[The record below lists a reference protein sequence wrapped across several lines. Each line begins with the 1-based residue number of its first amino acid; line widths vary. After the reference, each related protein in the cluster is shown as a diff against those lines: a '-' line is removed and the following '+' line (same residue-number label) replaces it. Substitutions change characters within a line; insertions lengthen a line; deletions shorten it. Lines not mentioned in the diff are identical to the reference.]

1 MHMLIV
7 EDDEMHLVYL
17 KKQLLKTFGDS
28 MRIDVARNGHEAE
41 LLARSGQIM
50 TIVMDLRMKD
60 RNGIEAAR
68 VIWRERPDTRI
79 LFWSNYSNE
88 AYLRGIARIVPDKA
102 VYGYVLKTASAG
114 RLALALKVVL
124 LEGQIMIDREV
135 SSLQN
140 AQNRSPDALTEMEYV
155 ILLDVAIGLPDK
167 IISERRS
174 MSLRTVQ
181 NRLIALYEKLEGR
194 EDYGDER
201 DIQLNKR
208 VRAIT
213 NALAKQVINP
223 ELLKQAD
230 EEFKSWLAKNR
241 GDRA

>member
-1 MHMLIV
+1 
-7 EDDEMHLVYL
+7 
-17 KKQLLKTFGDS
+17 
-28 MRIDVARNGHEAE
+28 
-41 LLARSGQIM
+41 
-50 TIVMDLRMKD
+50 
-60 RNGIEAAR
+60 
-68 VIWRERPDTRI
+68 
-79 LFWSNYSNE
+79 
-88 AYLRGIARIVPDKA
+88 
-102 VYGYVLKTASAG
+102 
-114 RLALALKVVL
+114 
-124 LEGQIMIDREV
+124 
-135 SSLQN
+135 
-140 AQNRSPDALTEMEYV
+140 
-155 ILLDVAIGLPDK
+155 
-167 IISERRS
+167 

-194 EDYGDER
+194 KDYGDER

>member
-167 IISERRS
+167 IIS
-174 MSLRTVQ
+174 
-181 NRLIALYEKLEGR
+181 
-194 EDYGDER
+194 
-201 DIQLNKR
+201 
-208 VRAIT
+208 
-213 NALAKQVINP
+213 
-223 ELLKQAD
+223 
-230 EEFKSWLAKNR
+230 
-241 GDRA
+241 